1 MAVPHPASDARLIDS
16 RTAAWRLLVV
26 VLLVT
31 LGNSAMYVVSVVL
44 PAVQA
49 EFGIGRAGASLPYT
63 LMMVCLGIGGL
74 WTGLWADRWG
84 IA

>member
-1 MAVPHPASDARLIDS
+1 MSAAATPSDASLIDS

-49 EFGIGRAGASLPYT
+49 EFGIGRAG
-63 LMMVCLGIGGL
+63 
-74 WTGLWADRWG
+74 
-84 IA
+84 